1 MDQEKLQA
9 LANHLEIDYFNHN
22 DTYYVGASQEEY
34 ENFEVKELNSKEDS
48 KIAFDEW
55 IDDNYSL
62 LEEEITNEY
71 KDYFKYGKEEYLVYT
86 DEEADSAAYDSV
98 YSIWE
103 DCYLTEDIQN
113 SLGFLVNY
121 IDLKKATLDSIKI
134 DGRGHTLASYDG
146 EECEEYINST
156 IYYIYRVN

>member
-103 DCYLTEDIQN
+103 DCYLSKNIKEQ
-113 SLGFLVNY
+113 LGFLYNY
-121 IDLKKATLDSIKI
+121 IDLEMATI
-134 DGRGHTLASYDG
+134 DAIELNGRGHTLASYDG
-146 EECEEYINST
+146 EENEVILDNIY
-156 IYYIYRVN
+156 YYIYRTN